1 MSFIPHPLSWN
12 RYTKVIRSSV
22 NGEVD
27 HAMTNKFRER
37 MGLPVPWTKDMTAKE
52 LAEPPMDLTME
63 GHGYTSM
70 DHAEPGGDKTV
81 VTCSKCGR
89 SNTYGAGAD
98 MCECPCECGTQCGNG
113 PDLASE
119 LHGEDKTVTAFSVDT
134 SEPVPGPYR
143 MPTENERRCRVYLKK
158 HYRDCVDL
166 CEVHPDIAER
176 TDATMRLFVAS
187 WDMRELL
194 KRIVADLRRDGIEPQ
209 HSVVATKAL
218 AILQFIAKG

>member
-37 MGLPVPWTKDMTAKE
+37 MGLPVPWTADMTAKE
-52 LAEPPMDLTME
+52 LAEPPMDLTLE

-81 VTCSKCGR
+81 VTCAKCGR
-89 SNTYGAGAD
+89 SNSYAAGAA
-98 MCECPCECGTQCGNG
+98 MCACPCECGTQCGNG
-113 PDLASE
+113 PVGGL
-119 LHGEDKTVTAFSVDT
+119 SVDT

-143 MPTENERRCRVYLKK
+143 MPTENERRCRIYLKK
-158 HYRDCVDL
+158 HFRDCIDL
-166 CEVHPDIAER
+166 AEVHPDIGEF
-176 TDATMRLFVAS
+176 TDATMRLIVAS

-194 KRIVADLRRDGIEPQ
+194 KRIVADLNRDGVEPR
-209 HSVVATKAL
+209 HSIVAAKAL